1 MNVSNRDLLR
11 NYKTLKMKL
20 LRGQIAEI
28 TILQPEGKVIKM
40 IAESP
45 QTVAEKWL
53 KKVKKMA
60 PIYIERPQE
69 DLF

>member
-28 TILQPEGKVIKM
+28 TVLQPEGRVIKM
-40 IAESP
+40 VVESP
-45 QTVAEKWL
+45 QTMAEKWL
-53 KKVKKMA
+53 KKVKKMH
-60 PIYIERPQE
+60 PIYIERPSE